1 MRGRSMY
8 AKDRPEK
15 GGLPRRAAAAVRQG
29 AGASS
34 EAAELQRSAGN
45 TAVTRMIEGG
55 RRGAPVQRV
64 TGGEDGGQAE
74 ALTAARKFQAA
85 VYTPGAPRTPGTVT
99 PGPRAAALRE
109 IAWENHWAPISAV
122 CTKYHYTIAVRETG
136 RYSVKR
142 IEEGAKPKPHT
153 ILEKSIKPGSVNKSY
168 GAGPG
173 QAPGDPAAVLRWL
186 ESEDL
191 DGFVGHWNAG
201 QGLVGVRIDRP
212 PQSILDLG
220 IVQEGPGGEQYVPFT
235 VGQQGGGAALTAL
248 KGDPRWRTYLY
259 TGDYDLHEAYST
271 MGAMA
276 GGGQIAEA
284 SNEKARLLNRLN
296 AGVAQ
301 HSQEQVVRSGTAVL
315 GEHGLHMEDSAYAMF
330 QHGDQATYRMNQYL
344 EAQAAHEDELR
355 PAVAEL
361 VRAVATE
368 SDEPMGWC
376 RYGQWYVTMNRAEH
390 AVLRKAWRLATPNS
404 WSDKA
409 VKRTAGNDYK
419 TARYTS

>member
-1 MRGRSMY
+1 MH
-8 AKDRPEK
+8 AKDQPEQ
-15 GGLPRRAAAAVRQG
+15 GGLSRRAAGALRQG
-29 AGASS
+29 GGASP
-34 EAAELQRSAGN
+34 EAAGLQRSVGN

-64 TGGEDGGQAE
+64 LGGEDTGGQA
-74 ALTAARKFQAA
+74 AAAAAARKFEAA
-85 VYTPGAPRTPGTVT
+85 AYVPGAPRTAGTVT
-99 PGPRAAALRE
+99 PGRRAGALRE
-109 IAWENHWAPISAV
+109 ILWERHWAPISAV
-122 CTKYHYTIAVRETG
+122 CKKSHYTIAVRETG

-153 ILEKSIKPGSVNKSY
+153 ILEKSIKPGSVDKSY
-168 GAGPG
+168 GTGSG

-191 DGFVGHWNAG
+191 DGFVGHWRPG
-201 QGLVGVRIDRP
+201 QGLVGVRIDKP
-212 PQSILDLG
+212 PQSVLDLG
-220 IVQEGPGGEQYVPFT
+220 IVQEGPRGEQYVPIT
-235 VGQQGGGAALTAL
+235 VGVAGGGAALAAL

-259 TGDYDLHEAYST
+259 TGDYDLHEAYRA
-271 MGAMA
+271 MGGMA

-284 SNEKARLLNRLN
+284 SREKADLLNRLN
-296 AGVAQ
+296 AGVAA
-301 HSQEQVVRSGTAVL
+301 HSQEQVTRSGRAVR

-344 EAQAAHEDELR
+344 EARAEQEDALR
-355 PAVAEL
+355 PVVADL

-376 RYGQWYVTMNRAEH
+376 RFGQWYVTMNRAEH
-390 AVLRKAWRLATPNS
+390 AVLRRAWRLATPNS
-404 WSDKA
+404 WSDEA
-409 VKRTAGNDYK
+409 VKRTAEGDYS